1 MPKSKI
7 HSASILAE
15 QKPPSECGSQQE
27 EKILLNL
34 SISPKKR
41 KSEEELCRL
50 PNDVEICQLN
60 DLRKILAPQLAK
72 HTNRDVDDGYLLRWL
87 RSKEGRFDET
97 ADGVKKDLVFRKAWG
112 LDKIANWTA
121 PEILEKYCGYGFLGD
136 RSGNPILMS
145 LLGNMDV
152 EGMLRSVQSK
162 DYIKF
167 SLAAIEKAP
176 EMARIAFN
184 SMTPFLSE
192 ATQKLIEI
200 PSEEDW
206 KMALSEYVDLD
217 AWPVHWGGRMCENG
231 DPKCPSKVR
240 YGLGPVPDSYYVD
253 QSTVMTDYDQLT
265 TVYAGDKHL
274 IELRVKANTRIR

>member
-50 PNDVEICQLN
+50 PNEVEICQLN

-121 PEILEKYCGYGFLGD
+121 PEVGLFFYFFLENWD
-136 RSGNPILMS
+136 
-145 LLGNMDV
+145 
-152 EGMLRSVQSK
+152 GMLS
-162 DYIKF
+162 F
-167 SLAAIEKAP
+167 E
-176 EMARIAFN
+176 
-184 SMTPFLSE
+184 
-192 ATQKLIEI
+192 
-200 PSEEDW
+200 
-206 KMALSEYVDLD
+206 
-217 AWPVHWGGRMCENG
+217 
-231 DPKCPSKVR
+231 PKNN
-240 YGLGPVPDSYYVD
+240 L
-253 QSTVMTDYDQLT
+253 
-265 TVYAGDKHL
+265 
-274 IELRVKANTRIR
+274 NF